1 MPEGPPSLDTVG
13 GIRAGSPE
21 FRRVS
26 LALFAAGFAT
36 FALLYHVQPLLP
48 LLADT
53 FRVAPAESALA
64 LSLATGFL
72 SVSLLLSGAL
82 ADVFGRKPVMVAS
95 LTLSALLTLVTA
107 IIPSWHGLLL
117 ARALFGVTLAGL
129 PAVAMA
135 YLGEETHPAALDRAM
150 GLYIAG
156 SAMGGMAGRLVTG
169 VVVDFL
175 PWQAATIGIGLLGLA
190 SSFAVW
196 RSLPVSAGFVRR
208 PARLG
213 SMLRALLSPLGRAD
227 LRLLFAQGFLLMGGF
242 ITIFNYMGF
251 RLLLPPFDLPQSV
264 VALIFSAYLLGMGS
278 SSFIGRLTGRWG
290 RPRVMAGAVLTMAAG
305 VGLTLFDSLH
315 AIVPGIGL
323 MTLGFFGA
331 HSIAS
336 GWVGAL
342 APATGKAQSSSLY
355 LFSYYMGSSLVGAAG
370 GVVWAGLGWGGLVA
384 VVAGMLALSLAAIG
398 LLARKG

>member
-117 ARALFGVTLAGL
+117 AR
-129 PAVAMA
+129 
-135 YLGEETHPAALDRAM
+135 
-150 GLYIAG
+150 
-156 SAMGGMAGRLVTG
+156 GGH
-169 VVVDFL
+169 
-175 PWQAATIGIGLLGLA
+175 
-190 SSFAVW
+190 
-196 RSLPVSAGFVRR
+196 
-208 PARLG
+208 RLG
-213 SMLRALLSPLGRAD
+213 RGRRGGKEQQRCQNRFHRLILS
-227 LRLLFAQGFLLMGGF
+227 
-242 ITIFNYMGF
+242 
-251 RLLLPPFDLPQSV
+251 
-264 VALIFSAYLLGMGS
+264 
-278 SSFIGRLTGRWG
+278 
-290 RPRVMAGAVLTMAAG
+290 
-305 VGLTLFDSLH
+305 
-315 AIVPGIGL
+315 
-323 MTLGFFGA
+323 
-331 HSIAS
+331 
-336 GWVGAL
+336 
-342 APATGKAQSSSLY
+342 
-355 LFSYYMGSSLVGAAG
+355 
-370 GVVWAGLGWGGLVA
+370 
-384 VVAGMLALSLAAIG
+384 
-398 LLARKG
+398 